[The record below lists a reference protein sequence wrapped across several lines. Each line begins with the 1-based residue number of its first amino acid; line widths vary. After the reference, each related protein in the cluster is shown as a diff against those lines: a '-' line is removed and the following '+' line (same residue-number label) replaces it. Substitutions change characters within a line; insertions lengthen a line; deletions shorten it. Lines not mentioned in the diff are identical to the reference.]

1 LAGSVLKLQTVR
13 KGMSVAANLA
23 RIKETLGMAPVTL
36 IAVTKTVGIASIEE
50 AYASGVTEFAEN
62 RVQDALEKQQQVP
75 PQMAD
80 KIHWHLIG
88 HLQTNKVKK
97 VIGKFDLIHS
107 VDSWHLA
114 QEISAQAQSRSTV
127 QPVLLQVKVVE
138 DPSKF
143 GFQPDELRAR
153 FRELLALPGLRI
165 DGFMTMAPLTDD
177 RNVWR
182 ASFNGLHALRDEL
195 ASQYGIALKE
205 LSMGMTQDWQEAVQC
220 GATMIRL
227 GRAVFGTGSEVPQ
240 RGS

>member
-1 LAGSVLKLQTVR
+1 MLKLQTVQ

-36 IAVTKTVGIASIEE
+36 IAVTKTVGMASIEE
-50 AYASGVTEFAEN
+50 AYASGVTEFGEN

-75 PQMAD
+75 PHMSD

-97 VIGKFDLIHS
+97 IIGKFNLIHS
-107 VDSWHLA
+107 VDSFHLA

-127 QPVLLQVKVVE
+127 QPVLLQVKVVA
-138 DPSKF
+138 DPAKS
-143 GFQPDELRAR
+143 GFEPEELRAK
-153 FRELLALPGLRI
+153 FGQLMALPGLRI
-165 DGFMTMAPLTDD
+165 DGLMTMAPLTDD
-177 RNVWR
+177 RAVWHTC
-182 ASFNGLHALRDEL
+182 FNGLRALRDEL
-195 ASQYGIALKE
+195 ASGFGIPLKE

-227 GRAVFGTGSEVPQ
+227 GRAVFGTGSEVPPAA
-240 RGS
+240 S